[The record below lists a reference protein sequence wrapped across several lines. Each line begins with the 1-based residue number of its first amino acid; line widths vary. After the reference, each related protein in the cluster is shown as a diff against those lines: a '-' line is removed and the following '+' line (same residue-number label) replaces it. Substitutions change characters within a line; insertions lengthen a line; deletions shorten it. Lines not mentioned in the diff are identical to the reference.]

1 MTKTLRLLLKTFL
14 YSYKILIQM
23 IYSRLIKNEDHKFIN
38 CQIYTLSIKVS
49 ESNVN
54 SMSYANVQ

>member
-1 MTKTLRLLLKTFL
+1 
-14 YSYKILIQM
+14 M